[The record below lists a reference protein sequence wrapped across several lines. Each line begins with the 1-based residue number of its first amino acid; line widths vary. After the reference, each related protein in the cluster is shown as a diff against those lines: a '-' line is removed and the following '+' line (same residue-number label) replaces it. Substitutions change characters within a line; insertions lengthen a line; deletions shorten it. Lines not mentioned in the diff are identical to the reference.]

1 MVTRRLRSLSQT
13 TGYFLI
19 KDWRLSIPGHLHTN
33 RFRTPAP
40 TYAGFH
46 RRAPSRPIRG
56 SGLRGLVETEARLA
70 TRIYSRDS
78 LGMVPEGEQHGIW
91 RTLDGESSAGST
103 ALGAGSLLLIRSL
116 WCHPGVGARISHW
129 PPWVC
134 LVLYKVSTAVLS
146 CSRIL
151 SSLQEENSES
161 FCRGLLV
168 VDKAAFTEK
177 GSHPS
182 LHPRSFLSWMWSH
195 PEDIYLK
202 VCVEGEE
209 DAKDQWRETMRFHIF
224 NACAFGLGTSPVNGQ
239 LTDTVGKWCP
249 KF

>member
-1 MVTRRLRSLSQT
+1 MPPRGGSQDKPLTSPSLC
-13 TGYFLI
+13 
-19 KDWRLSIPGHLHTN
+19 
-33 RFRTPAP
+33 
-40 TYAGFH
+40 
-46 RRAPSRPIRG
+46 
-56 SGLRGLVETEARLA
+56 
-70 TRIYSRDS
+70 
-78 LGMVPEGEQHGIW
+78 
-91 RTLDGESSAGST
+91 
-103 ALGAGSLLLIRSL
+103 LL
-116 WCHPGVGARISHW
+116 
-129 PPWVC
+129 
-134 LVLYKVSTAVLS
+134 LYKVSTAVLS

-209 DAKDQWRETMRFHIF
+209 DAKDQ
-224 NACAFGLGTSPVNGQ
+224 
-239 LTDTVGKWCP
+239 
-249 KF
+249 